1 MGGSV
6 QHLCFYLFQG
16 QDFVGSTIL
25 MDNLGSVARAVILV
39 GLLIVGGCSDSFA
52 QGSTGGTIGKEDK
65 SVSGT
70 RSSEPEARPERRSKP
85 KSEAR
90 RAPAR
95 GGGGGGSA
103 SRFDG
108 KWTFVAT
115 GCGAGTKHGD
125 ISGGKISSWGGGGQV
140 SASGVM
146 RASFTAF
153 GKSNVVAGHLYGV
166 TGTGTYTR
174 NDGCTGP
181 WTAIKQ

>member
-1 MGGSV
+1 M
-6 QHLCFYLFQG
+6 HYLGLAWRTAF
-16 QDFVGSTIL
+16 
-25 MDNLGSVARAVILV
+25 LV
-39 GLLIVGGCSDSFA
+39 GLLIAGWGCADSFA

-85 KSEAR
+85 RSEAR

-95 GGGGGGSA
+95 GGGGGGGSV

-108 KWTFVAT
+108 KWTFIAT
-115 GCGAGTKHGD
+115 GCGAGTKRGD
-125 ISGGKISSWGGGGQV
+125 ISGGKIRSWGGGGQV

-153 GKSNVVAGHLYGV
+153 GKSNTVAGRLSGV

-174 NDGCTGP
+174 IDGCTGP